1 MEWLVITIKPNQSIK
16 AESNLIAQGFKPYF
30 PKVNLGFLGKI
41 DLKDLFP
48 GYAFV
53 KCDSFLNLSAIDS
66 TRGVKKVM
74 RVQNKIPTI
83 QDQVIQSIKKQ
94 IASIED
100 FHKKKKEFEVD
111 DRVLINLKILSD
123 QEGEIIDIL
132 DKGSSKKFLLKI
144 LNSNH
149 AIWVNQ
155 DDIHHI

>member
-1 MEWLVITIKPNQSIK
+1 MTTYGSMVT
-16 AESNLIAQGFKPYF
+16 FF
-30 PKVNLGFLGKI
+30 PI
-41 DLKDLFP
+41 
-48 GYAFV
+48 FV
-53 KCDSFLNLSAIDS
+53 SL
-66 TRGVKKVM
+66 
-74 RVQNKIPTI
+74 
-83 QDQVIQSIKKQ
+83 
-94 IASIED
+94 E
-100 FHKKKKEFEVD
+100 KKEFEVD